1 MQFGDEDHVMKWLLL
16 AVVVL
21 AFAVR
26 FARNRHRRFAVSP
39 SDPVSTLHL
48 DMSRKQSR
56 ETKAALDAASSTLR

>member
-1 MQFGDEDHVMKWLLL
+1 MKWLLL

-21 AFAVR
+21 GFAIR
-26 FARNRHRRFAVSP
+26 FARRHRHLAVSP

-48 DMSRKQSR
+48 DMSRKQSK

>member
-1 MQFGDEDHVMKWLLL
+1 VQFGDEDHAMMWLLL

-21 AFAVR
+21 AFAIR
-26 FARNRHRRFAVSP
+26 FARRHRRFAVSP

>member
-1 MQFGDEDHVMKWLLL
+1 MKWLLL

-26 FARNRHRRFAVSP
+26 FARRRGRFAVSP

-48 DMSRKQSR
+48 DMSRKQSK